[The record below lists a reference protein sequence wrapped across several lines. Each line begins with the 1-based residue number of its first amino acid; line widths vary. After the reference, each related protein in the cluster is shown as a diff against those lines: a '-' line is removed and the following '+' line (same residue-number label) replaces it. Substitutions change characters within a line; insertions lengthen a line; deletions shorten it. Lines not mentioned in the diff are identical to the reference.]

1 MMNKCYNCESKH
13 IINGETCHYC
23 VDNKTLNPFIIKNYK
38 KYKNGLLLQ
47 RDALRGN
54 IIGHNEKCHF
64 VVHRFPKNGDSLFRC
79 VSMVF
84 NTTPLDIRHLVARN
98 TIGTHSLKAS
108 ITKMGRYYG
117 QEKCIWGTNEMMEII
132 CNKLHLSFVIF
143 TKSGEIVQHIK
154 STHSKER
161 VIFLLETHL
170 ELGIHYDLIK
180 YKDQGYISGNIWRQL
195 KCCFEL

>member
-1 MMNKCYNCESKH
+1 MNICYNCESKW
-13 IINGETCHYC
+13 IINGERCHYC

-38 KYKNGLLLQ
+38 KQKNGLLLL
-47 RDALRGN
+47 RDPLRGN
-54 IIGHNEKCHF
+54 IIGPNEKCHF
-64 VVHRFPKNGDSLFRC
+64 VVHRFPRNGDSLFRC

-84 NTTPLDIRHLVARN
+84 KTTPLDIRQLVARN
-98 TIGTHSLKAS
+98 IAGSYQCKAN

-117 QEKCIWGTNEMMEII
+117 PAKCQWGTTEMIEII
-132 CNKLHLSFVIF
+132 RDKLDLSFVIF
-143 TKSGEIVQHIK
+143 TKSGDITQQIK
-154 STHSKER
+154 STNSKER

-180 YKDQGYISGNIWRQL
+180 YKDQGYISGNIWKQL